1 MRNFITGA
9 DIEFA
14 KSQGHDRFVVSSD
27 TVITNVAK
35 ETADKLG
42 IAIVEDSSQQV
53 AQLKAPPAPAVS
65 TRDISAGQTFI
76 PTEFGTPA
84 QPAPTVSQGIR
95 MQSASSTSSATPPFD
110 MEWWRKQFPI
120 LQSYIHVANCSQ
132 SPQSSYTLAAN
143 NAYLES
149 WGKMGM
155 DWQAWMKEIYDA
167 KCEFAKIINADPVEI
182 AIGTSVSEITSTLA
196 SSLDFQG
203 KRNKIVVTD
212 AEFPTIGNVWVA
224 HQKYGANIQFIPA
237 NNGIIDESDYD
248 RYVDE
253 STLLTSLCDVYYY
266 NGFKQDLASIIPKI
280 HAKGSLAYV
289 DAYQGIGT
297 HPIDVKALDVDM
309 LGTGNLKY
317 LCGIPG
323 VAFLYVKKE
332 LVPYLEPAFTGWF
345 GQENPFA
352 FEIHNLD
359 YASDARRFDNGTP
372 PIMTAYI
379 ARAGMKIINEI
390 GASNIQYWT
399 DILSQHCLN
408 GAEARGLEIASPK
421 DIRYKSPTT
430 AIRVPGDSHD
440 VENALKERGILTSAR
455 ADVVRIAPH
464 FFTRIEDIDYI
475 LNSFVEIL
483 RK

>member
-1 MRNFITGA
+1 
-9 DIEFA
+9 
-14 KSQGHDRFVVSSD
+14 
-27 TVITNVAK
+27 VAK
-35 ETADKLG
+35 ETAEKLG
-42 IAIVEDSSQQV
+42 IAIVDEGN
-53 AQLKAPPAPAVS
+53 AAAPSPPPMTSATPAAPGI
-65 TRDISAGQTFI
+65 TPGQSFI
-76 PTEFGTPA
+76 PKEFGTPV
-84 QPAPTVSQGIR
+84 QPAAAAATGIR
-95 MQSASSTSSATPPFD
+95 MQQSSTAAQVSPPYD
-110 MEWWRKQFPI
+110 MDWWRSQFPI
-120 LQSYIHVANCSQ
+120 LQNYIHTANCSQ
-132 SPQSSYTLAAN
+132 SPQSSYTLNAS

-155 DWQAWMKEIYDA
+155 DWEAWMEEVYYA
-167 KCEFAKIINADPVEI
+167 KAEFAKIINADPSEV

-196 SSLDFQG
+196 SSLNFQG

-212 AEFPTIGNVWVA
+212 AEFPTVGNIWMA
-224 HQKYGANIQFIPA
+224 HQKYGAKIQFVPTR
-237 NNGIIDESDYD
+237 NGIIDETEYD

-253 STLLTSLCDVYYY
+253 TTLLTSLCDVYYY
-266 NGFKQDLASIIPKI
+266 NGFKQDLASIIPRI

-297 HPIDVKALDVDM
+297 HPIDVKALDIDM

-352 FEIHNLD
+352 FEIHKLD

-372 PIMTAYI
+372 PVMTAYI
-379 ARAGMKIINEI
+379 ARGGMKLINEI
-390 GASNIQYWT
+390 GVPNVQYWT
-399 DILSQHCLN
+399 DILSKHTIE
-408 GAEARGLEIASPK
+408 GAQARGLELASPT
-421 DIRYKSPTT
+421 DIRYKAPTT

-440 VENALKERGILTSAR
+440 VEHALKQRGIIASAR

-475 LNSFVEIL
+475 LDAFVDIL

>member
-14 KSQGHDRFVVSSD
+14 KSQGHNQLVVSED
-27 TVITNVAK
+27 TVVTNVAR

-42 IAIVEDSSQQV
+42 ILITSKAD
-53 AQLKAPPAPAVS
+53 AAPPAAQVAPTPAS
-65 TRDISAGQTFI
+65 APAPAGQPFI
-76 PTEFGTPA
+76 PGDFGAPA
-84 QPAPTVSQGIR
+84 QPAAPVAQPIR
-95 MQSASSTSSATPPFD
+95 MQATPAAGQPTPPYD
-110 MEWWRKQFPI
+110 MDWWRKQFPI
-120 LQSYIHVANCSQ
+120 LENYIHTANCSQ
-132 SPQSSYTLAAN
+132 SPQSSYTLNASK
-143 NAYLES
+143 AYLES

-155 DWQAWMKEIYDA
+155 DWEAWMEEVYHA
-167 KCEFAKIINADPVEI
+167 KAEFAKIINADPSEI

-196 SSLDFQG
+196 SSLNFQG

-212 AEFPTIGNVWVA
+212 AEFPTVGNIWMA
-224 HQKYGANIQFIPA
+224 HQKYGAKIQFIPTR
-237 NNGIIDESDYD
+237 NGIIDETEYD

-253 STLLTSLCDVYYY
+253 TTLLASICDVYYY

-297 HPIDVKALDVDM
+297 HPIDVKALDIDM

-352 FEIHNLD
+352 FEIHKLD

-372 PIMTAYI
+372 PVMTAYI
-379 ARAGMKIINEI
+379 ARGGMKIINEV
-390 GASNIQYWT
+390 GVSNIQYWT
-399 DILSQHCLN
+399 DILSRHCIA
-408 GAEARGLEIASPK
+408 GAQARGLELASPT
-421 DIRYKSPTT
+421 DIRYKAPTT

-440 VENALKERGILTSAR
+440 VEHALKQRGIIASAR

-475 LNSFVEIL
+475 LDAFVDIL